1 MSDWKSLLA
10 QVAPTIATA
19 LGGSLAGAATSWVGN
34 KLLGK
39 PNATQDDIA
48 SALSDPEALLKLKT
62 LETEYQTHLADLGI
76 KLEELDAGDRA
87 SARNLAIAKGI
98 SPQVSLS
105 ALFVFGYFG
114 ILAALISGWAKIPTE
129 LHDVLISL
137 IAILAAG
144 VAQVMNFW
152 FGSTRSSQDKDKT
165 LADIASSP

>member
-1 MSDWKSLLA
+1 MSDWKSILS
-10 QVAPTIATA
+10 QIAPTIATA
-19 LGGSLAGAATSWVGN
+19 LGGPLAGAATAWVGN

-48 SALSDPEALLKLKT
+48 AAISDPDTLLKLKT
-62 LETEYQTHLADLGI
+62 LDLEYKQHLADLGV
-76 KLEELDAGDRA
+76 KLDELDTADRA
-87 SARNLAIAKGI
+87 SARSLAIAKGI

-105 ALFVFGYFG
+105 ALFVLGYFG
-114 ILAALISGWAKIPTE
+114 ILAALICGWAKIPQE

-165 LADIASSP
+165 LADIASAP